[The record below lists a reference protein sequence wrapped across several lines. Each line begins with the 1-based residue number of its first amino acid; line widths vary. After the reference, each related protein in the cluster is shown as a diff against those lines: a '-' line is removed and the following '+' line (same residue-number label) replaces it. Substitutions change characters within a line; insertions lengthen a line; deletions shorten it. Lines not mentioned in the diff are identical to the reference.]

1 MTNRKK
7 VVNYVK
13 NRNDN
18 LKQQKFGNVS
28 LFIKDKMS
36 NNINLKV
43 VFKHI
48 NSILPYSIINL
59 IDIIYVGDF
68 DFLNERD
75 VSALYLD
82 NAIYLSNQHDDEED
96 LIDDI
101 VHEFAHAVE
110 DRYAYYLY
118 NDRGIEKEF
127 LGKRRRLESILRY
140 ERYNT
145 KKYDFLNY
153 QYNKEFDNFLY
164 NEIGNQKLNYLVRDL
179 FLRAYAAVSLREYF
193 ATAFEEFYLGNFKNI
208 KEISPYL
215 YEKIN
220 LINQEQIEINN
231 NEL

>member
-1 MTNRKK
+1 M
-7 VVNYVK
+7 K

-179 FLRAYAAVSLREYF
+179 FKSVRRRVTKRIF
-193 ATAFEEFYLGNFKNI
+193 CNCF
-208 KEISPYL
+208 
-215 YEKIN
+215 
-220 LINQEQIEINN
+220 
-231 NEL
+231 